1 MIEEQQR
8 PPPIIVG
15 VSGIEARSDMVEAP
29 EPQSAVDW
37 FRLFRLPSFEMFL
50 DECVIRSAGMDD
62 LNIKQEYTNQFMRAL
77 KDMSLEPQRMELFE
91 QYQAWHTVKGYW
103 SNEDCFGNLIGE

>member
-1 MIEEQQR
+1 MTEEQQR

-37 FRLFRLPSFEMFL
+37 FRLFRLPSFGMFWMN
-50 DECVIRSAGMDD
+50 V
-62 LNIKQEYTNQFMRAL
+62 
-77 KDMSLEPQRMELFE
+77 LFGRL
-91 QYQAWHTVKGYW
+91 AWTTLTSSK
-103 SNEDCFGNLIGE
+103 NTPANLCAHSRICR